1 MESSS
6 DNDFVTVDMPTSR
19 IISDDSD
26 DIEAVQHHS
35 KEKGQ
40 SLLKLWSEATS
51 TTDLPAPIGDHRL
64 HHRRAKVSPRE
75 SSSNTSRNN
84 KGTSPSKRRIIKSSR
99 YHRRGA
105 GNRQS
110 AKIGKHIWLT
120 FFAAFA
126 TSILIVIHL
135 FLYDVFI
142 SSSSGGDSRIL
153 EPGSNEKSNT
163 KQQQQILSPEDLDIK
178 MTLDEVHTHTIT
190 PLHSIDK
197 TQFTIRINTWR
208 RNEQL
213 LLSINHHSQCDNV
226 KEIQVIWC
234 DIENEVPDNILHHG
248 SGKVKVEKH
257 VVNSLNERFKVLI
270 GELNNYMHSFFV
282 HIMCTFSLTNP
293 LSHD

>member
-6 DNDFVTVDMPTSR
+6 ADNDFVTVDMPTSR

-35 KEKGQ
+35 TKES

-75 SSSNTSRNN
+75 SNSRNN

-99 YHRRGA
+99 YHRGA
-105 GNRQS
+105 GNRRRS
-110 AKIGKHIWLT
+110 AKIGKHVWLT
-120 FFAAFA
+120 FFGAFA

-142 SSSSGGDSRIL
+142 KSNSGGSDSRIL
-153 EPGSNEKSNT
+153 EPDNNMRSNT
-163 KQQQQILSPEDLDIK
+163 KQQQQQQILSPEDLDTK
-178 MTLDEVHTHTIT
+178 MTLDEVHSHTIT

-197 TQFTIRINTWR
+197 TQYTIRINTWQ

-234 DIENEVPDNILHHG
+234 DMENEVPDNILHHG

-270 GELNNYMHSFFV
+270 GE
-282 HIMCTFSLTNP
+282 
-293 LSHD
+293 

>member
-6 DNDFVTVDMPTSR
+6 DNDFVTLDMPR

-35 KEKGQ
+35 STKES

-51 TTDLPAPIGDHRL
+51 TTDLPVPMGDHRL

-75 SSSNTSRNN
+75 SSSRIN
-84 KGTSPSKRRIIKSSR
+84 KGTSPSKKRITTKSR
-99 YHRRGA
+99 YHRGGA
-105 GNRQS
+105 GNRRN

-120 FFAAFA
+120 AFAAFA

-142 SSSSGGDSRIL
+142 SSNSAGNESRIL
-153 EPGSNEKSNT
+153 GSDNEKSIT
-163 KQQQQILSPEDLDIK
+163 KQQILSPEDLDTK

-190 PLHSIDK
+190 PIHSIDA
-197 TQFTIRINTWR
+197 TQYTIRINTWR

-226 KEIQVIWC
+226 KEIQVVWC

-270 GELNNYMHSFFV
+270 GECKTMHSFLC
-282 HIMCTFSLTNP
+282 ISCALFSLTNP
-293 LSHD
+293 IS

>member
-26 DIEAVQHHS
+26 DVEAVQHHS
-35 KEKGQ
+35 KEES

-75 SSSNTSRNN
+75 SNSTSRSN
-84 KGTSPSKRRIIKSSR
+84 KGTSPSKRRFIKSR
-99 YHRRGA
+99 YHRAGA
-105 GNRQS
+105 GNRRN
-110 AKIGKHIWLT
+110 AKIGKHVWLT

-142 SSSSGGDSRIL
+142 SSNSSGDESRIL
-153 EPGSNEKSNT
+153 EPADNNKKSNT
-163 KQQQQILSPEDLDIK
+163 KQQQQQILSPEDLHTK
-178 MTLDEVHTHTIT
+178 MTLDEVHSHTIT
-190 PLHSIDK
+190 PLHTIDK
-197 TQFTIRINTWR
+197 TQYTIRINTWR

-234 DIENEVPDNILHHG
+234 DIENEVPDDILHHG

-270 GELNNYMHSFFV
+270 GE
-282 HIMCTFSLTNP
+282 
-293 LSHD
+293 

>member
-26 DIEAVQHHS
+26 NIEAVQHHS
-35 KEKGQ
+35 TKES

-75 SSSNTSRNN
+75 SSSRIN
-84 KGTSPSKRRIIKSSR
+84 KGTSPSKRRITKSG
-99 YHRRGA
+99 YHRGA
-105 GNRQS
+105 GNRRS
-110 AKIGKHIWLT
+110 AKIGKHVWLT
-120 FFAAFA
+120 AFGAFA

-142 SSSSGGDSRIL
+142 SNNSGGDSRML
-153 EPGSNEKSNT
+153 EPDNKKSNS
-163 KQQQQILSPEDLDIK
+163 KQQILSPEDLHTK
-178 MTLDEVHTHTIT
+178 MTLEEVHSHTIT
-190 PLHSIDK
+190 PLQSIDK
-197 TQFTIRINTWR
+197 TQYTIRINTWQ

-234 DIENEVPDNILHHG
+234 DIENDVPDNILHHG

-270 GELNNYMHSFFV
+270 GEWENYMHSSFCAYHVHFF
-282 HIMCTFSLTNP
+282 TDN
-293 LSHD
+293 

>member
-6 DNDFVTVDMPTSR
+6 DNDFVTLDMPR

-35 KEKGQ
+35 TKES

-51 TTDLPAPIGDHRL
+51 TTDLPAPMVDHRL

-75 SSSNTSRNN
+75 GNSTSRHY
-84 KGTSPSKRRIIKSSR
+84 KGTSPSKRRITKSSR
-99 YHRRGA
+99 YHRGA
-105 GNRQS
+105 GNRRN

-120 FFAAFA
+120 AFMAFA

-142 SSSSGGDSRIL
+142 KSNSGGDESRIL
-153 EPGSNEKSNT
+153 EPVDNNKKSNT
-163 KQQQQILSPEDLDIK
+163 KQQQQQQILSPEDVDTK

-197 TQFTIRINTWR
+197 TQYTIRINTWQ

-234 DIENEVPDNILHHG
+234 DIENEVPDNILHHV

-270 GELNNYMHSFFV
+270 GE
-282 HIMCTFSLTNP
+282 
-293 LSHD
+293 

>member
-26 DIEAVQHHS
+26 DIEAAQHHS
-35 KEKGQ
+35 TKES

-51 TTDLPAPIGDHRL
+51 TTDLPAPPIGDHRL

-75 SSSNTSRNN
+75 GSSTSRNN
-84 KGTSPSKRRIIKSSR
+84 KGTSPSKRRITKSR
-99 YHRRGA
+99 YHRGA
-105 GNRQS
+105 GSNRRS
-110 AKIGKHIWLT
+110 AKIGKQLWLT
-120 FFAAFA
+120 AFAAFA

-135 FLYDVFI
+135 FLYDVFVK
-142 SSSSGGDSRIL
+142 SNSGNSRIL
-153 EPGSNEKSNT
+153 EPDINKKSST
-163 KQQQQILSPEDLDIK
+163 KQQQQQILSPEDLDTK
-178 MTLDEVHTHTIT
+178 MTLDEVHSHTIT

-197 TQFTIRINTWR
+197 TQYTIRINTWQ

-213 LLSINHHSQCDNV
+213 LLSINHHSQCDSV

-270 GELNNYMHSFFV
+270 GE
-282 HIMCTFSLTNP
+282 
-293 LSHD
+293 

>member
-35 KEKGQ
+35 KEGQ
-40 SLLKLWSEATS
+40 RSLIKLWSEATS
-51 TTDLPAPIGDHRL
+51 TTDLPAPTGDHRL
-64 HHRRAKVSPRE
+64 HHRRAKVSPRD
-75 SSSNTSRNN
+75 SSSTSRNN
-84 KGTSPSKRRIIKSSR
+84 KGTSPSKRRITKSR
-99 YHRRGA
+99 YHRGA
-105 GNRQS
+105 GNRRS

-120 FFAAFA
+120 AFGAFA

-135 FLYDVFI
+135 FLYDVFVK
-142 SSSSGGDSRIL
+142 SNSSGDGRIL
-153 EPGSNEKSNT
+153 EPYNNMKKSNT
-163 KQQQQILSPEDLDIK
+163 KLQQQQQILSPEDLDTK
-178 MTLDEVHTHTIT
+178 MTLDEVHSHTIT

-197 TQFTIRINTWR
+197 AQYTIRINTWQ

-213 LLSINHHSQCDNV
+213 LLSINHHSQCENI

-234 DIENEVPDNILHHG
+234 DIENEVPDSILHHG

-270 GELNNYMHSFFV
+270 GE
-282 HIMCTFSLTNP
+282 
-293 LSHD
+293 